1 MQLELFS
8 SAEMIYMKV
17 YGDVSAESVHRWTA
31 VSGKHYT
38 NQAVVLMDLREL
50 VSVSISVPD
59 FTSRGL
65 QEKQALKPVQNVK
78 IAYVAGADLIYG
90 FARVIE
96 TVWQDIVQVGV
107 FKTMPEATEWLG
119 IKDSSFDHLELL
131 VREP

>member
-17 YGDVSAESVHRWTA
+17 YGDVSAESVRRWTA

-107 FKTMPEATEWLG
+107 FRTMPEATEWLG